1 MNDKINTVSTF
12 FIIKSIFNKISR
24 KVRIKLIFIILIS
37 IIATFSELIGIGMII
52 PFLGSFTNEEIEL
65 IRNFKSFFGITNDL
79 LFFQIITIG
88 LIISIILSISIR
100 FFSIYYSINV
110 SNLIGLQLGT
120 DVLRNT
126 LSKNYI
132 FHINN
137 RSSDVVSIL
146 TNKIGSMTNAIFS
159 VFLMISSTII
169 SLGIIVSLF
178 FLFSY
183 QIIFVLIFICII
195 YFIITKYTKNI
206 LIKNSFIEARS
217 HSMMVEAI
225 QESLGSIRNLIIDQN
240 SEKYLE
246 NYFKYYKDFL
256 FKNGNSRLIQQTP
269 KFLLEGLGMIII
281 ASLAIYGVINNINN
295 LLIILGTLVFASQR
309 LVPLIQQAYSCYSS
323 ILASKQAILEGLE
336 ILDDKEILKKNNNK
350 NIYQETSVC
359 FEDNIEFNN
368 VSFKYDK
375 AKEQVF
381 SNLNFE
387 IKKGEVIGIVGNSG
401 AGKSTFLDLLM
412 GLIEPTKGEIKIDGR
427 AINYKNIQSFHK
439 IISHVPQS
447 IFLLNRS
454 ILDNIGLTETSNIV
468 NKDKA
473 IKSSK
478 ISKIYD
484 FVQNLKFKFEH
495 NVGERGGLLS
505 GGQRQRLAIARAL
518 YKDSKLLILDEAT
531 NSVDNVTEKEI
542 YDELIINFKNLT
554 TVIVSH
560 NEDSIKFCDKIYELK
575 NKTLL
580 LKNK

>member
-1 MNDKINTVSTF
+1 MNDKINTASTF

-52 PFLGSFTNEEIEL
+52 PFIGSFTNEEIEL
-65 IRNFKSFFGITNDL
+65 IKNFKSFFGITNDL
-79 LFFQIITIG
+79 LFFQFITIG

-217 HSMMVEAI
+217 HSMMVESI

-240 SEKYLE
+240 NEKYLV
-246 NYFKYYKDFL
+246 NYYQYYKDFL
-256 FKNGNSRLIQQTP
+256 FKNGNSRLIQQSP
-269 KFLLEGLGMIII
+269 KFVLEGLGMIII
-281 ASLAIYGVINNINN
+281 ASLAIYGVKNNTNN

-323 ILASKQAILEGLE
+323 ILASKQAILEGLD
-336 ILDDKEILKKNNNK
+336 ILDDKEILKKINNK
-350 NIYQETSVC
+350 NVYQETSVS
-359 FEDNIEFNN
+359 FKDNIEFNN
-368 VSFKYDK
+368 VSFKYNNSKDY
-375 AKEQVF
+375 VL
-381 SNLNFE
+381 SNLNFK
-387 IKKGEVIGIVGNSG
+387 IKKGEMIGIVGNSG
-401 AGKSTFLDLLM
+401 VGKSTFLDLLM
-412 GLIEPTKGEIKIDGR
+412 GLIEPTEGEIKIDGNP
-427 AINYKNIQSFHK
+427 INYKNVQSFHK

-454 ILDNIGLTETSNIV
+454 ILDNIGLTESKNTI
-468 NKDKA
+468 NKDKV

-478 ISKIYD
+478 VSKIYD
-484 FVQNLKFKFEH
+484 FVQNLKFKFDH
-495 NVGERGGLLS
+495 HVGERGGLLS

-518 YKDSKLLILDEAT
+518 YKDSELLILDEAT

>member
-100 FFSIYYSINV
+100 FFSIYYPINV